1 MSNVTTASALAE
13 QPLSEILSCLEDSF
27 FHRKPA
33 RELRFYLDIRESLR
47 QREIIEAE
55 REDLVRVVI
64 VIARSCFAGA
74 VPREGLTALER
85 IEATVVALADS
96 DLKRQFYTVKGGLC
110 LDLGD
115 FASAFE
121 ANAISLEI
129 ARRIGNRQSEARA
142 IVNLAALFVDFGRPW
157 DTLKLGERVLAMHR
171 EELLDPVTVAAV
183 LNNMCE
189 ACLTTHQA
197 ERGIELGNHVL
208 LVCPV
213 AEAPQ
218 RAQLCTA
225 HITLA
230 RLHLLRGRLSAAER
244 ELMAARDCDAGIGFS
259 RTKLRLQITAAL
271 IDHEKGRLRQAVQSL
286 KEALVLAGTDSS
298 LTKEALS
305 ALVTIYEKEG
315 HPNSALKY
323 LQRLSAL
330 TEPVNLD
337 QVRDRLSTLGLVDR
351 YDGEM
356 APLDAESFNNDFRMR
371 TASLRRSL
379 IDSQVEVLERLA
391 VAAEMRDDVT
401 GMHCYRVGKW
411 AQMIALEMGLPA
423 MEADSIEIAARLH
436 DIGKIGVPDH
446 ILMKPGKLDA
456 AETEVIRRH
465 AVMGARLLSRSKTP
479 QIRIAEKVAM
489 THHERWD
496 GQGYPQGLS
505 GENIPLAG
513 RITAVADVFDALAHE
528 RPYKHAWTEE
538 DALRMIQSLSGCAF
552 DPAVVSAFLSVAERL
567 SIDGSGLDEAIESRL
582 KRTRIMRIRDFVM
595 SDMNEKEFAENE
607 PAREFAP
614 AA

>member
-1 MSNVTTASALAE
+1 MNDATSASALAE
-13 QPLSEILSCLEDSF
+13 QPLSQVLACLEESF
-27 FHRKPA
+27 FHSKPA
-33 RELRFYLDIRESLR
+33 RELRFFLDMRESLR
-47 QREIIEAE
+47 LREIADHE
-55 REDLVRVVI
+55 REDLVRIVI

-74 VPREGLTALER
+74 VPREGLATIQG
-85 IEATVVALADS
+85 IEAMVATLPDS
-96 DLKRQFYTVKGGLC
+96 DMKRQFYTVKGGLC
-110 LDLGD
+110 LDLGE
-115 FASAFE
+115 FACAFE
-121 ANAISLEI
+121 ANATSLEI
-129 ARRIGNRQSEARA
+129 ARRMGNRQSEARA
-142 IVNLAALFVDFGRPW
+142 FVNLAALFVDFGRPW

-171 EELLDPVTVAAV
+171 EEALDPITVAAV
-183 LNNMCE
+183 LNNMSE
-189 ACLTTHQA
+189 ACLITHQA
-197 ERGIELGNHVL
+197 ERGIDLGNQVL

-244 ELMAARDCDAGIGFS
+244 ELAAARDSDAGIGFS

-286 KEALVLAGTDSS
+286 KEALVLAGTDTS
-298 LTKEALS
+298 LAKEALS

-323 LQRLSAL
+323 LQRLTAL

-337 QVRDRLSTLGLVDR
+337 QVRERLASLGL
-351 YDGEM
+351 GERS
-356 APLDAESFNNDFRMR
+356 ASDAGPLDAESFNNDFRLR
-371 TASLRRSL
+371 TASLRKSL
-379 IDSQVEVLERLA
+379 TDSQVEVLERLA

-411 AQMIALEMGLPA
+411 AQLIALEMGLPA

-456 AETEVIRRH
+456 VETEVIRRH

-479 QIRIAEKVAM
+479 QIRVAEKVAM

-496 GQGYPQGLS
+496 GKGYPQGLV
-505 GENIPLAG
+505 GEAIPMAG

-528 RPYKHAWTEE
+528 RPYKLAWTED
-538 DALRMIQSLSGCAF
+538 DALRMIQSLSGSAF

-567 SIDGSGLDEAIESRL
+567 CVDGGSLDQAIESRL

-595 SDMNEKEFAENE
+595 SE
-607 PAREFAP
+607 REQGEGESQREL
-614 AA
+614 AAAG